1 MDVAQKGWV
10 KLLGLQAQ
18 RTCSK
23 DSRLTCNAVILSPI
37 DYFVPMKSGL
47 ILIETETREL
57 WVCHVLNNNYIR
69 HTCPLPRQAEILNPV
84 PCRVTSHWQAG
95 NSLGHNRAR
104 SVRYPLHW
112 QAGN

>member
-1 MDVAQKGWV
+1 MSSIGMDVAQKGWV

-47 ILIETETREL
+47 ILNETDTR
-57 WVCHVLNNNYIR
+57 VVG
-69 HTCPLPRQAEILNPV
+69 V
-84 PCRVTSHWQAG
+84 S
-95 NSLGHNRAR
+95 RA
-104 SVRYPLHW
+104 
-112 QAGN
+112 QQ